1 MKEKIKLT
9 EVSSEDIKLNA
20 VLIDSTK
27 LEKEN
32 EKLIVGQKVKVTEF
46 SIRNDVGGTEII
58 HKEDVGNV
66 DIEVLITETW
76 YDYETGEHA
85 KGKLLD
91 KNLIEKVREIGKTG
105 YTPEHYKKYSE
116 KMYEETLE
124 ASKNYDPSIAA
135 ISEFDL
141 EME

>member
-1 MKEKIKLT
+1 MKEKITLT

-32 EKLIVGQKVKVTEF
+32 EKLIVGQKVSEF

-66 DIEVLITETW
+66 DIEVLITQTW
-76 YDYETGEHA
+76 YNYETGEHA

-116 KMYEETLE
+116 KMYKETLE

>member
-1 MKEKIKLT
+1 M
-9 EVSSEDIKLNA
+9 
-20 VLIDSTK
+20 
-27 LEKEN
+27 
-32 EKLIVGQKVKVTEF
+32 
-46 SIRNDVGGTEII
+46 
-58 HKEDVGNV
+58 
-66 DIEVLITETW
+66 DIEVLITQTW
-76 YDYETGEHA
+76 YNYETGEHA

-116 KMYEETLE
+116 KMYKETLE

>member
-1 MKEKIKLT
+1 MT
-9 EVSSEDIKLNA
+9 EVNSDDIQINA
-20 VLIDSTK
+20 VSIDTTE

-32 EKLIVGQKVKVTEF
+32 EKLIVGQKVRVNEF
-46 SIRNDVGGTEII
+46 IIKNDVGGTKVI

-66 DIEVLITETW
+66 DVEVLITEIW

-91 KNLIEKVREIGKTG
+91 ENLIEKVREIGKTG

-116 KMYEETLE
+116 KMYKETLE
-124 ASKNYDPSIAA
+124 ASKNYDPSIAV

>member
-1 MKEKIKLT
+1 MKEKITLT

-32 EKLIVGQKVKVTEF
+32 EKLIVGQKVKVSEF

-66 DIEVLITETW
+66 DIEVLITQTW
-76 YDYETGEHA
+76 YNYETGEHA

-116 KMYEETLE
+116 KMYKETLE

>member
-1 MKEKIKLT
+1 MKEKITLT

-32 EKLIVGQKVKVTEF
+32 EKLIVGQKVKVSEF

-66 DIEVLITETW
+66 DIEVLITQTW
-76 YDYETGEHA
+76 YNYETGEHA

-116 KMYEETLE
+116 KMYKETLE
-124 ASKNYDPSIAA
+124 AIKNYDPSIAA

>member
-9 EVSSEDIKLNA
+9 EVSSDGIKLNA

-32 EKLIVGQKVKVTEF
+32 EKLIVGQKVKVSEF

-105 YTPEHYKKYSE
+105 YSPEHYKKYGE
-116 KMYEETLE
+116 KMYKETLE
-124 ASKNYDPSIAA
+124 ANKNYDPSIAA

-141 EME
+141 DME

>member
-1 MKEKIKLT
+1 MKKEIKLT
-9 EVSSEDIKLNA
+9 KADLGDIKLNA
-20 VLIDSTK
+20 VLIDPTE

-32 EKLIVGQKVKVTEF
+32 ERLIVGQKVKVNE
-46 SIRNDVGGTEII
+46 ICIENDVGGTDTIR
-58 HKEDVGNV
+58 KEDIGNV

-105 YTPEHYKKYSE
+105 YSPEHYRKYN
-116 KMYEETLE
+116 EELYNKALE
-124 ASKNYDPSIAA
+124 ASKNYDPSIVG

-141 EME
+141 EIE